1 MKIRSR
7 ILQCVVGVAL
17 AAPLAALAGAQ
28 VRAAGGAQPSAFTD
42 KDAPETQE
50 QLLKLLRTSPSF
62 TMAVSADPSLLA
74 DQPYV
79 SRSNPELAQ
88 FLVTHPDV
96 ARNPEYYLFSH
107 LNDRRGRRDLALQRA
122 VWPEYAQAPQRPPM
136 FQSFVNDLA
145 GILAFACFLAAL
157 LWFTRQLIES
167 RRWNRIVKLQ
177 SEVHGKLIDRFTTS
191 QELAAYMETG
201 AGRRFLEAAPIPID
215 FETGQRVPVTVAR
228 VLTPLQVG
236 IVLVLLGIG
245 FFLLRS
251 VSTEMQIPMLVL
263 GTVSLMPGIG
273 FILSAG
279 ASWVLAGRLGLMP
292 EGGAAGKADAAHFNG
307 QDRP

>member
-17 AAPLAALAGAQ
+17 VMPLAALAGAQ
-28 VRAAGGAQPSAFTD
+28 GRAAGGAQTPVFTD

-50 QLLKLLRTSPSF
+50 QLLKLLRTSPNF

-122 VWPEYAQAPQRPPM
+122 VWPEYAQAPQRPSI

-145 GILAFACFLAAL
+145 GMLAFACFLAAL

-191 QELAAYMETG
+191 QELAAYMETE

-251 VSTEMQIPMLVL
+251 VSAEMQIPMLVL

-292 EGGAAGKADAAHFNG
+292 DAAHFNG